1 MGFSIAILTWKYLD
15 FEDWCK
21 HVLLELPQ
29 QFGIPKQ
36 VGWQVKH
43 LHRVWLLGK
52 FASLI
57 GCLHMLVVFRKCK
70 FHMHAMMQTRMQKVE
85 KFFVFFI
92 TKLGLLQNQHMI
104 EEKSNQHMIDSK
116 THQHMKCDINRNRI
130 KTTHNW

>member
-1 MGFSIAILTWKYLD
+1 MRT
-15 FEDWCK
+15 CP
-21 HVLLELPQ
+21 LELPQ
-29 QFGIPKQ
+29 QFGSPTQ
-36 VGWQVKH
+36 VGEQAKH

-92 TKLGLLQNQHMI
+92 TKLGLLQIYSCTCSHTQVVVAYRPPLPERHA
-104 EEKSNQHMIDSK
+104 K
-116 THQHMKCDINRNRI
+116 THSSHLAIEDSTPWTQQVREQDE
-130 KTTHNW
+130 W